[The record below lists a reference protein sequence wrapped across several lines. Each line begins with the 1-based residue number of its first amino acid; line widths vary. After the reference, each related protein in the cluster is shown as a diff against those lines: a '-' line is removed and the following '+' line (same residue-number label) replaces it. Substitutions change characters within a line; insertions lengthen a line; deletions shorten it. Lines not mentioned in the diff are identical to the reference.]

1 MSVGPTGMVGG
12 LAGSPL
18 AQTKGNEVD
27 RARQETFNQARQTQ
41 SDQHAEN
48 AAGIG
53 QTEQD
58 EQASERDADGRRP
71 WELQRKQKSDQQAQ
85 GDDQQQPDRPS
96 LSRDPTGESGGQLDV
111 SG

>member
-12 LAGSPL
+12 VAGAPL
-18 AQTKGNEVD
+18 AQTKGAETD
-27 RARQETFNQARQTQ
+27 RAQQETSNQARQTQ

-58 EQASERDADGRRP
+58 EQASDRDADGRRP
-71 WELQRKQKSDQQAQ
+71 WELQAEQTGDQQAQ
-85 GDDQQQPDRPS
+85 DDDQQQTDRQS
-96 LSRDPTGESGGQLDV
+96 LSRDPSGESGSQLDV